1 MSIRIVLGVM
11 QGSFVT
17 EPLLVLDIV
26 TLVLKRTKEDIGS
39 VLTIVSLPT
48 KKVGI
53 DDEVSGLD
61 DLVSLSQVPDEV
73 ALRTVALGKRTK
85 EEVVDLMQR
94 GGSMLTDE
102 NVTFV
107 VLGGMRGS
115 VYAENSDNLVMRS
128 ELFDQQLPVS
138 KVY

>member
-1 MSIRIVLGVM
+1 M